1 VERADIVAGILRA
14 VDVYNA
20 SGHEPRIDRSAGA
33 ETPLYGS
40 KGVLDSMGL
49 VEFIFAV
56 EDELAAMGVPA
67 TLADQQAL
75 SQRSSPFRSVGA
87 LADFI
92 VSGRQAQ

>member
-1 VERADIVAGILRA
+1 MERADIVASILRA
-14 VDVYNA
+14 IDVYNA
-20 SGHEPRIDRSAGA
+20 SGHEPRIDRTQGEA
-33 ETPLYGS
+33 TPLYGNR
-40 KGVLDSMGL
+40 GVLDSLGL

-56 EDELAAMGVPA
+56 EDELAAIGAPA

-92 VSGRQAQ
+92 VSSRQPE

>member
-1 VERADIVAGILRA
+1 MTTTGGDFCEIEREMMGVDHQLLGETLAAHWKFPRSCQLVAGFHH
-14 VDVYNA
+14 N
-20 SGHEPRIDRSAGA
+20 
-33 ETPLYGS
+33 
-40 KGVLDSMGL
+40 
-49 VEFIFAV
+49 
-56 EDELAAMGVPA
+56 PA

>member
-1 VERADIVAGILRA
+1 MQRDEIVASILRA
-14 VDVYNA
+14 VDAYNA
-20 SGHEPRIDRSAGA
+20 SGHEPRIDRSAG
-33 ETPLYGS
+33 EDTPLYGS

-56 EDELAAMGVPA
+56 EDELAAIGAPA

-87 LADFI
+87 LADFVI
-92 VSGRQAQ
+92 ARRQAE